1 MAKEKITPEA
11 TKKPATKATEI
22 AVDMVA
28 ILTGKGNVVSIPK
41 ETWENPR
48 HQARLTRN
56 KARLATD
63 QEIKNS
69 FVLDSIPS
77 EKIAAEK
84 EKVVIP

>member
-1 MAKEKITPEA
+1 MIKDKATPDA
-11 TKKPATKATEI
+11 TKKPATKAAEV

-28 ILTGKGNVVSIPK
+28 IMTGKGNVVQIPK

-48 HQARLTRN
+48 HRTRLERN
-56 KARLATD
+56 KARIATD

-77 EKIAAEK
+77 EKIAAEE